1 MYEIMIVDDDL
12 AVANYLMVF
21 LTQSEIYHPTVVS
34 DPHQVLEMM
43 RVQPFDAVILDV
55 NMPGLS
61 GFDLLKE
68 FRRQEVRTP
77 VVVLSGVNDV
87 ELAVR
92 SLKLGAFD
100 YLAKPVEDDLLLE
113 VLRKA
118 ITSRTLQSSIE
129 RLPSGLG
136 RGDLDHE
143 ELFAR
148 LKTRNPK
155 MIRIFH
161 QVERMAAGS
170 LNIFIRG
177 ELGTGRKTLARVIHE
192 ASPRRDHPFVAVN
205 AASHDPKQFAA
216 LLFGVAR
223 GWQGVIEGRTGYM
236 EQAHLG
242 SLFIAN
248 IGRLTMAVQRRL
260 DRVIRTGEYYREGS
274 TEVRRIDIRLITASS
289 RDLTRDNYDSTFS
302 RQLDNYDSTFSRQLL
317 YRLRTNVID
326 LPPLRLLPD
335 DIPLLA
341 EHFLARE
348 ARGAGRGEIRL
359 DPKLAELLKGYHYP
373 GNHEELRDIIAI
385 SVRKVE
391 GDTMTITELPHYVLR
406 RIRLGREE
414 TGGFIP
420 VTLDEATREHVART
434 VKYLN
439 GDRSVA
445 SEKLGI
451 TPDQVDALL
460 PEDEPNRRPLIG
472 AREPMAELIIYH
484 NPRCSK
490 SRAAMKLIEDEGHE
504 PEVILYL
511 ENPPSQKELDEL
523 LKAMGREPLE
533 AMRMKRSSRNSD
545 CRRPTSGRAGSGS
558 S

>member
-192 ASPRRDHPFVAVN
+192 ASPRWDHPFVAVN

-248 IGRLTMAVQRRL
+248 NHRFQQGPDPGQLRQHLFPPAALPSADQR
-260 DRVIRTGEYYREGS
+260 DRPAAAAAAA
-274 TEVRRIDIRLITASS
+274 RRHS
-289 RDLTRDNYDSTFS
+289 
-302 RQLDNYDSTFSRQLL
+302 
-317 YRLRTNVID
+317 
-326 LPPLRLLPD
+326 P
-335 DIPLLA
+335 
-341 EHFLARE
+341 
-348 ARGAGRGEIRL
+348 AGRALSRPRGPRGRPGG
-359 DPKLAELLKGYHYP
+359 DPP
-373 GNHEELRDIIAI
+373 R
-385 SVRKVE
+385 SQ
-391 GDTMTITELPHYVLR
+391 
-406 RIRLGREE
+406 
-414 TGGFIP
+414 TG
-420 VTLDEATREHVART
+420 
-434 VKYLN
+434 
-439 GDRSVA
+439 
-445 SEKLGI
+445 
-451 TPDQVDALL
+451 
-460 PEDEPNRRPLIG
+460 
-472 AREPMAELIIYH
+472 
-484 NPRCSK
+484 
-490 SRAAMKLIEDEGHE
+490 
-504 PEVILYL
+504 
-511 ENPPSQKELDEL
+511 
-523 LKAMGREPLE
+523 
-533 AMRMKRSSRNSD
+533 
-545 CRRPTSGRAGSGS
+545 
-558 S
+558 

>member
-1 MYEIMIVDDDL
+1 MYEIMIVDDDM

-34 DPHQVLEMM
+34 DPNQVLEMM

-61 GFDLLKE
+61 GFDLLKQ
-68 FRRQEVRTP
+68 FRQQEIATP

-100 YLAKPVEDDLLLE
+100 YLAKPVDDDLLLE

-118 ITSRTLQSSIE
+118 ITTRTLQSSID
-129 RLPSGLG
+129 RLPSRLS

-205 AASHDPKQFAA
+205 AASHDPEQFAA
-216 LLFGVAR
+216 LLFGVAH
-223 GWQGVIEGRTGYM
+223 GWQGVIEGRTGYV

-242 SLFIAN
+242 TLFIAN
-248 IGRLTMAVQRRL
+248 IGRLTKAVQRRL

-289 RDLTRDNYDSTFS
+289 RDLTRDNYD
-302 RQLDNYDSTFSRQLL
+302 NTFSRQLL
-317 YRLRTNVID
+317 YRLRTNVIN

-348 ARGAGRGEIRL
+348 ARRAGRGEIRL
-359 DPKLAELLKGYHYP
+359 DPELAELLKGYHYP
-373 GNHEELRDIIAI
+373 GNHEELRDLISI

-414 TGGFIP
+414 AGGFIP
-420 VTLDEATREHVART
+420 RTLDEATREHVART

-439 GDRSVA
+439 GDRNVA

-451 TPDQVDALL
+451 SLAEVDVHLAKTDL
-460 PEDEPNRRPLIG
+460 ED
-472 AREPMAELIIYH
+472 
-484 NPRCSK
+484 
-490 SRAAMKLIEDEGHE
+490 
-504 PEVILYL
+504 
-511 ENPPSQKELDEL
+511 
-523 LKAMGREPLE
+523 
-533 AMRMKRSSRNSD
+533 
-545 CRRPTSGRAGSGS
+545 
-558 S
+558 